1 MNSFFWRQ
9 VWVKNKKFTRTW
21 CNGTKN
27 KQSNTCARRKKW
39 KRFERINVFSRCGK
53 YDGGSIAYFSRRDNF
68 TWGGFGFV
76 RVYAFFTIDH
86 FNDRVRCLFSIAE
99 VDKGN
104 TPVELNPIT
113 EAGKGISP
121 KLTGNE
127 MMTRL
132 ICLITLIFTWVCERR
147 RRRRLLGIFVATTN
161 INQYCLFTEAFWI
174 IFRSCMQIICFI

>member
-1 MNSFFWRQ
+1 MCKSNKCKSKDCGLLCLWI
-9 VWVKNKKFTRTW
+9 WVRERNVSLGTFYLKKHRYY
-21 CNGTKN
+21 
-27 KQSNTCARRKKW
+27 
-39 KRFERINVFSRCGK
+39 II
-53 YDGGSIAYFSRRDNF
+53 SIAYFSRRDNS

-76 RVYAFFTIDH
+76 CVYAFFTIDH

-132 ICLITLIFTWVCERR
+132 ICLITLILSWVCE
-147 RRRRLLGIFVATTN
+147 RRLLGIFVATNT
-161 INQYCLFTEAFWI
+161 LPFH
-174 IFRSCMQIICFI
+174 RS